1 MDNLFKATKRESAVD
16 IVVNSIKQLLADKK
30 LLPGDKLPNELE
42 ISEGLGVS
50 RGSVREAMKILSAFG
65 LIDIRVGNG
74 TYVSDSPSSELLD
87 SLLFTYFITNPDLTS
102 LYEFRR
108 IFETDIVR
116 LAIDHYDENQEQR
129 NSLRENLKELDA
141 LIQEGAAPDKILKMI
156 WTSTY
161 SRRAAATRWR
171 PEYTILS
178 WILSVHPSLIPIST
192 RMGSM
197 YTRHTLRSITSS
209 NQKPM
214 MISRNAS
221 NKRLISGMTCS
232 KIKRIRLSRPRA
244 DDSRIFGSCL

>member
-116 LAIDHYDENQEQR
+116 LAIDQTTMTKTR
-129 NSLRENLKELDA
+129 NS
-141 LIQEGAAPDKILKMI
+141 
-156 WTSTY
+156 
-161 SRRAAATRWR
+161 
-171 PEYTILS
+171 
-178 WILSVHPSLIPIST
+178 VIPC
-192 RMGSM
+192 G
-197 YTRHTLRSITSS
+197 
-209 NQKPM
+209 K
-214 MISRNAS
+214 ISRNW
-221 NKRLISGMTCS
+221 TH
-232 KIKRIRLSRPRA
+232 
-244 DDSRIFGSCL
+244 

>member
-141 LIQEGAAPDKILKMI
+141 LIQEALPL
-156 WTSTY
+156 
-161 SRRAAATRWR
+161 TR
-171 PEYTILS
+171 
-178 WILSVHPSLIPIST
+178 
-192 RMGSM
+192 
-197 YTRHTLRSITSS
+197 
-209 NQKPM
+209 
-214 MISRNAS
+214 
-221 NKRLISGMTCS
+221 
-232 KIKRIRLSRPRA
+232 
-244 DDSRIFGSCL
+244 F

>member
-1 MDNLFKATKRESAVD
+1 
-16 IVVNSIKQLLADKK
+16 
-30 LLPGDKLPNELE
+30 
-42 ISEGLGVS
+42 
-50 RGSVREAMKILSAFG
+50 MKILSAFG

-141 LIQEGAAPDKILKMI
+141 LIQEGAAPEKILKNDMDFHHI
-156 WTSTY
+156 LGE
-161 SRRAAATRWR
+161 AAATRWR

-209 NQKPM
+209 NQ
-214 MISRNAS
+214 S
-221 NKRLISGMTCS
+221 L
-232 KIKRIRLSRPRA
+232 
-244 DDSRIFGSCL
+244 

>member
-141 LIQEGAAPDKILKMI
+141 LIQEGAAPEK
-156 WTSTY
+156 
-161 SRRAAATRWR
+161 
-171 PEYTILS
+171 
-178 WILSVHPSLIPIST
+178 
-192 RMGSM
+192 
-197 YTRHTLRSITSS
+197 
-209 NQKPM
+209 
-214 MISRNAS
+214 
-221 NKRLISGMTCS
+221 
-232 KIKRIRLSRPRA
+232 
-244 DDSRIFGSCL
+244 

>member
-141 LIQEGAAPDKILKMI
+141 LIQEGAAPEKILKNDMDFHH
-156 WTSTY
+156 
-161 SRRAAATRWR
+161 
-171 PEYTILS
+171 ILGEAS
-178 WILSVHPSLIPIST
+178 C
-192 RMGSM
+192 
-197 YTRHTLRSITSS
+197 
-209 NQKPM
+209 
-214 MISRNAS
+214 NA
-221 NKRLISGMTCS
+221 L
-232 KIKRIRLSRPRA
+232 A
-244 DDSRIFGSCL
+244 SRIYYFVMDSFRASISHTHKHQNGEYVYKAHSQIYHIIESKAYDDIEECIKQTIDIWYDLLQD